1 MTSKQQALEQQ
12 GEQCLKGSP
21 PNPAEMAQA
30 AALMQMMQ
38 MMPNTSTS
46 SQQNQYDMAQQ
57 MFAQQ
62 QLAAVMA
69 WNPNMFGGRVIL
81 LNTCPSCV

>member
-1 MTSKQQALEQQ
+1 
-12 GEQCLKGSP
+12 
-21 PNPAEMAQA
+21 MAQA

-46 SQQNQYDMAQQ
+46 SQYDMAQQ

-69 WNPNMFGGRVIL
+69 WNPNMFGGMATDSQQ
-81 LNTCPSCV
+81 NTFPF